1 MKPFCGRKTDLGKI
15 IQSFKQVQ
23 NGSPRAVLVSG
34 PAGSGKTALVTRF
47 AVEAEASGAL
57 FVYGKADA
65 LTRSAPF
72 STLTAAMNML
82 VKKAIAETPHD
93 LERMRRVVG
102 RALNPNFAPDTDPPP
117 FLNLVPAL
125 AYLFGKVPAAA
136 RGPAVEGAQWAHLRL
151 MAVLET
157 FAAMRRPLI
166 LFLDDLQWL
175 DVASQGFLQYL
186 AENGLVPGL
195 LLMMAFRSGE
205 ADTSA
210 ALERTTDLYQQQ
222 QATLPLALNGLTKRD
237 TRALLKARL
246 ETDQD
251 LTPLADICHGKTS
264 GNPFYLIQLLDE
276 LLETDVI
283 SRKNGEWIYDIAHIA
298 GLAFTENV
306 IDLLMERMRLLENDC
321 LELLR
326 QAACIQRDISVPLL
340 EATSG
345 FAREK
350 IQTLLWKPIQLDL
363 LQQTEK
369 GFRFAHDRI
378 PESLEAQLGE
388 EEARAIHRRLVAFF
402 LADEQRADL
411 EENLFTL
418 LHHYECYAHTITAG
432 SVTKEMARL
441 YFMAGEQARGR
452 SAYALAL
459 AYFTRG
465 KAHFSGDIWAKD
477 YELALGFCRQLTE
490 CAYLAGDF
498 AAADRMF
505 AEAEARATSFADR
518 VAVEMVKIPCYQA
531 QEKEE
536 MALAAGLGILR
547 GLGFRISENPSN
559 PAILYA
565 ILKAW
570 IRFVLSRKERL
581 MGQRMAPDTAVY
593 KAVKCIGALGSV
605 MFRLSPQKLLPLL
618 TAISFN
624 LTLKYGN
631 MAESPVIFM
640 VFGIILDQMTGS
652 VKWGRTLGG
661 MAREISRHFDDVRLK
676 TKEKTMIAVL
686 LDHWDKPL
694 AQAIRDFESAEAF
707 CLRHGD
713 HEYYA
718 YNALGRLHGLIISS
732 TPFGRVLQSINE
744 TKKVFERI
752 NNRLAL
758 TTASILQQALVNLE
772 QGVREP
778 WVLTGDHFNE
788 ARLDD
793 RNSGIF
799 TELYIYKFYVAVYCS
814 RMEIAAGIMENLVTC
829 DEMAIDA
836 YQYNYFLF
844 LGALVDIHQNSD
856 GKKIRR
862 HLKRLK
868 KHAVCN
874 EAVYGNKYLLALGDS
889 LRLKGD
895 PKAAAVYREA
905 ATAAETHGFRFEQA
919 LSLEGLGKI
928 AQESGDDAAAGAYL
942 GQAIRLYKEWG
953 LKWKQGLFDET
964 TQGRHAPEAF
974 AAGPHAPVP
983 DRSEGRWGPVRHG
996 GEPIMVNGVEHIL
1009 RTMKD
1014 MSGATVIH
1022 AAAQEDHYWK
1032 SHLYI
1037 DDSGIH
1043 RPAICVPLPE
1053 KMLAFAGAT
1062 GEVIRADANSIEER
1076 FFDTAYYFKHSPS
1089 SLLVIPGKERNGIY
1103 LENTHTSQDM
1113 ETLTRLAEQVLAH
1126 VRPDPATSTPA
1137 EDPGAVDTQLLRKR
1151 CRILQEHMT
1160 TRKAYRN
1167 QSLSLAGLAKEVGM
1181 PQRAVTDAIN
1191 TCLGQN
1197 FKTFVNSYRIEA
1209 VKQAL
1214 GDPVN
1219 KDKTILEIAYAQGFN
1234 AKSTFNEVFKESIG
1248 TTPSKFR
1255 AELLER

>member
-1 MKPFCGRKTDLGKI
+1 
-15 IQSFKQVQ
+15 
-23 NGSPRAVLVSG
+23 
-34 PAGSGKTALVTRF
+34 
-47 AVEAEASGAL
+47 
-57 FVYGKADA
+57 
-65 LTRSAPF
+65 
-72 STLTAAMNML
+72 
-82 VKKAIAETPHD
+82 
-93 LERMRRVVG
+93 
-102 RALNPNFAPDTDPPP
+102 P

-125 AYLFGKVPAAA
+125 AYLFGQVPAAA
-136 RGPAVEGAQWAHLRL
+136 RGPAVEGARWAHIRL
-151 MAVLET
+151 MAVLEA
-157 FAAMRRPLI
+157 FAAVRRPLI

-175 DVASQGFLQYL
+175 DVASHGFLRYL
-186 AENGLVPGL
+186 AHNGLVPGL
-195 LLMMAFRSGE
+195 LLVMAFRSRDAE
-205 ADTSA
+205 TSA
-210 ALERTTDLYQQQ
+210 ALEQTTALYQQQ
-222 QATLPLALNGLTKRD
+222 QATLPLALNGLNKRD
-237 TRALLKARL
+237 TRALLKVRL
-246 ETDQD
+246 NTNQD

-276 LLETDVI
+276 LLETEVI
-283 SRKNGEWIYDIAHIA
+283 ARNNGEWMYDIAHIA

-306 IDLLMERMRLLENDC
+306 IDLLIERMRLLEDDC
-321 LELLR
+321 LALLR
-326 QAACIQRDISVPLL
+326 QAACIRGDMGVPLL
-340 EATSG
+340 KATSG
-345 FAREK
+345 FPREK

-363 LQQTEK
+363 LHQTQK

-378 PESLEAQLGE
+378 PESLEAQLGDD
-388 EEARAIHRRLVAFF
+388 EARAIHRRLVAFF
-402 LADEQRADL
+402 LADERRADL
-411 EENLFTL
+411 EANLFTL
-418 LHHYECYAHTITAG
+418 LHHYECYAHTITDG
-432 SVTKEMARL
+432 SVKKEMARL

-452 SAYALAL
+452 SAYTLAL

-465 KAHFSGDIWAKD
+465 KVHFPGDIWAKD
-477 YELALGFCRQLTE
+477 YELALGFCRQMAE

-505 AEAEARATSFADR
+505 AEAQARVPSFADR
-518 VAVEMVKIPCYQA
+518 VTVEMVKIPCFQA
-531 QEKEE
+531 QEKEK
-536 MALAAGLGILR
+536 MALAAGLNILR
-547 GLGFRISENPSN
+547 GLGFRIPENPSN
-559 PAILYA
+559 RTILYA

-570 IRFVLSRKERL
+570 IRYVLSRKERL
-581 MGQRMAPDTAVY
+581 IGQRMTPDTAVY
-593 KAVKCIGALGSV
+593 RAVKCIGALGSV

-631 MAESPVIFM
+631 MAETPVTFM
-640 VFGIILDQMTGS
+640 VFGMILDQMTGS

-661 MAREISRHFDDVRLK
+661 MAREISRHFDDARLK

-718 YNALGRLHGLIISS
+718 YNALGRLHGLLISS
-732 TPFGRVLQSINE
+732 SPFGRVLQSINE

-758 TTASILQQALVNLE
+758 TTVSILQQAVDNLD

-778 WVLTGDHFNE
+778 WVFTGDHFNE
-788 ARLDD
+788 ARMDN

-799 TELYIYKFYVAVYCS
+799 TELYIYKFYVAVYCG
-814 RMEIAAGIMENLVTC
+814 RMDIAAGIRENLVTC

-844 LGALVDIHQNSD
+844 LGALVDIHLNSD

-868 KHAVCN
+868 KHAACN
-874 EAVYGNKYLLALGDS
+874 EALYGNKYLLALGDS

-895 PKAAAVYREA
+895 SKAAAVYREA
-905 ATAAETHGFRFEQA
+905 ATAADTHGFRFEQA

-928 AQESGDDAAAGAYL
+928 AQESGDGAAAEAYFK
-942 GQAIRLYKEWG
+942 QAIRLYKEWG
-953 LKWKQGLFDET
+953 LEWKQGLFDDT

-974 AAGPHAPVP
+974 AAHPHAPVP
-983 DRSEGRWGPVRHG
+983 DRAKGRSGTAGHG
-996 GEPIMVNGVEHIL
+996 GEPGMVNGVEDIL
-1009 RTMKD
+1009 RAMKG

-1022 AAAQEDHYWK
+1022 AAVQQVHCWK
-1032 SHLYI
+1032 SHVYI

-1053 KMLAFAGAT
+1053 KMLSFACAA
-1062 GEVIRADANSIEER
+1062 GEVIHADAESCEER
-1076 FFDTAYYFKHSPS
+1076 FFDTAYYLSRSPS

-1103 LENTHTSQDM
+1103 LENADADTSQDM
-1113 ETLTRLAEQVLAH
+1113 AALTRLAEQVLAH
-1126 VRPDPATSTPA
+1126 VRPDPSASTPE
-1137 EDPGAVDTQLLRKR
+1137 EDPGAVGTQLRRKQ

-1181 PQRAVTDAIN
+1181 PQRVVTDAIN

-1255 AELLER
+1255 ADLLGR